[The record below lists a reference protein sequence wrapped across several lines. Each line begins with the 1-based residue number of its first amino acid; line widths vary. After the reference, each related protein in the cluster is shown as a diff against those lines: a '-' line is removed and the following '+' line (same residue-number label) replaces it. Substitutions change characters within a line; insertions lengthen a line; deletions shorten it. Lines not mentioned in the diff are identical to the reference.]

1 MMHVSEM
8 DIEMFHRA
16 RRGESSKT
24 SNAQARHEGDVIAC
38 VFAAYQ
44 VWHSDG
50 GRLKDHLL
58 DLWKVFT

>member
-1 MMHVSEM
+1 MIHVSVM

-44 VWHSDG
+44 V
-50 GRLKDHLL
+50 
-58 DLWKVFT
+58 